1 MIDTIPQVKQ
11 PEIFQTMSSME
22 HEQLVFCQDQAT
34 GLRAIIAIHNTV
46 LGPAMGGTRM
56 WNYSNEAEAIK
67 DALRLSRGMTLKNAI
82 AGLNIGGGKAVIIG
96 DAKKLKNEALMRR
109 FGKFVNSLNG
119 KYWTAEDVN
128 MTARDMEY
136 IRMETPF
143 VTGIPQS
150 MGGSGDPSPV
160 TAYGVYMGMKAA
172 AKKAYGSDRLTGKKI
187 IIQGA
192 GNVGTYL
199 IERLV
204 AENAEVFV
212 SDIFEEKIAKVTSKF
227 AAVKVMHA
235 EDIIDADM
243 DIYAPCALGATL
255 NETTI
260 PRLKCAIVAGG
271 ANNQLDVED
280 QDAEAL
286 KKRGIIY
293 APDFLINAGGITNV
307 FAEQQGN
314 YNKERVMEQTGRIY
328 DVCLEVLNY
337 ADNNDVTTHRAA
349 VQLAM
354 DRINAIGKIK
364 ISY

>member
-1 MIDTIPQVKQ
+1 
-11 PEIFQTMSSME
+11 
-22 HEQLVFCQDQAT
+22 
-34 GLRAIIAIHNTV
+34 
-46 LGPAMGGTRM
+46 
-56 WNYSNEAEAIK
+56 
-67 DALRLSRGMTLKNAI
+67 
-82 AGLNIGGGKAVIIG
+82 
-96 DAKKLKNEALMRR
+96 MRR

-128 MTARDMEY
+128 MSARDMEY

-172 AKKAYGSDRLTGKKI
+172 AKKTYGSDDLSNKKI
-187 IIQGA
+187 IVQGA

-199 IERLV
+199 IVRLV
-204 AENAEVFV
+204 AEKANVYV
-212 SDIFEEKIAKVTSKF
+212 SDIFEDKIANVTNKF
-227 AAVKVMHA
+227 GAVKVIDA
-235 EDIIDADM
+235 EEIIDAEM

-255 NETTI
+255 NQNTI
-260 PRLKCAIVAGG
+260 GRLKCAIVAGG
-271 ANNQLDVED
+271 ANNQLDEED
-280 QDAEAL
+280 QDALSL
-286 KKRGIIY
+286 KERGIIY

-314 YNKERVMEQTGRIY
+314 YNKKRVMEQTERIY

-337 ADNNDVTTHRAA
+337 ADSHSVTTHRAA

-354 DRINAIGKIK
+354 DRINAIGKVK
-364 ISY
+364 VSY